1 MPFPSSMP
9 STPENVR
16 RLEHGERSGAR
27 APRRAFGARAALA
40 ALGLACFIG
49 CNSERRASQRSEPEA
64 AEPKAPS
71 AALPTPDELTPI
83 AVRAQGQLGIG
94 LGHLYLDIEPPPGAK
109 LTDDAPISIKGSGGI
124 GLGFPEELRGP
135 LSSHEQPLKL
145 PIEVADGATGPAEIE
160 IAYFWCTEGDRAVC
174 RREQAL
180 LRVDLD
186 LSGVHPGGEARVRH
200 VPPAEAM

>member
-1 MPFPSSMP
+1 MLKSRSSA
-9 STPENVR
+9 
-16 RLEHGERSGAR
+16 G
-27 APRRAFGARAALA
+27 
-40 ALGLACFIG
+40 
-49 CNSERRASQRSEPEA
+49 
-64 AEPKAPS
+64 
-71 AALPTPDELTPI
+71 
-83 AVRAQGQLGIG
+83 
-94 LGHLYLDIEPPPGAK
+94 
-109 LTDDAPISIKGSGGI
+109 APISIKGSGGI